1 MGVRVRVEV
10 KFPLPKEGIGNYAGW
25 IFLPVGENLRRS
37 EFDIS
42 KLKTALFEY

>member
-1 MGVRVRVEV
+1 MGVRVRVED